1 MVTRIAV
8 NGATGRMGTTVH
20 DAAGAREDCSVVL
33 GVAPESD
40 GELVVT
46 PPERRDALV
55 AHDVDVVVDF
65 SAAKAVP
72 ALAQDCADAGVA
84 LVSGTTGLD
93 DAAFEAL
100 SAAST
105 EIPVVHARNFS
116 RGIVALRRA
125 LDATLDVVE
134 GYDIEVTE
142 THHRDKR
149 DAPSGTA
156 TALVET
162 VADHRATEPVHGREG
177 THLRDETEVGVHSR
191 RAGTIRGE
199 HEVLLAD
206 TDEVLR
212 LRHRAEDRA
221 VFAAGALDAAVWLAD
236 RTPGRYTVD
245 DAFGQSTPG
254 APTQQ

>member
-1 MVTRIAV
+1 MVTRLAV

-20 DAAGAREDCSVVL
+20 DAAGAREGLSAVL
-33 GVAPESD
+33 GVAPEGD

-65 SAAKAVP
+65 STAQAVP

-100 SAAST
+100 AAASA

-125 LDATLDVVE
+125 LDAALGVVDD
-134 GYDIEVTE
+134 YDIEVTE
-142 THHRDKR
+142 THHREKR

-162 VADHRATEPVHGREG
+162 VADHRAAETVNGRAG
-177 THLRDETEVGVHSR
+177 THRRGETEVGVHSR
-191 RAGTIRGE
+191 RAGNVRGE
-199 HEVLLAD
+199 HEVMLAD
-206 TDEVLR
+206 NDEVLR
-212 LRHRAEDRA
+212 LRHRAEDRG

-236 RTPGRYTVD
+236 RTPGQYTVD
-245 DAFGQSTPG
+245 DAFGQSTPE
-254 APTQQ
+254 AATQR